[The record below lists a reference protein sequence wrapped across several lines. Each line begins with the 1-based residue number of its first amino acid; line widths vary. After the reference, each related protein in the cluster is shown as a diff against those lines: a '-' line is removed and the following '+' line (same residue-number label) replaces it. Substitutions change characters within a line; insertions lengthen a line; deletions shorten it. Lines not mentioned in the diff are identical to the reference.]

1 MPQICSTNASN
12 LMHRKFALVRR
23 DRPET
28 PTMKDR
34 PDELRSALKSRPHPY
49 SVEPILPMM
58 PKPAPSHTP
67 SHAVA
72 GGMRH
77 RFNLQLHG

>member
-1 MPQICSTNASN
+1 MNASN

-23 DRPET
+23 DQPET
-28 PTMKDR
+28 PTIKDR
-34 PDELRSALKSRPHPY
+34 PDVLRTARKTRPHPY
-49 SVEPILPMM
+49 SVEPMLPMM
-58 PKPAPSHTP
+58 PKPDPRQAPP
-67 SHAVA
+67 HAVA